1 MTSMT
6 SIYITIKY
14 VYTDYPMTDALLY
27 NKTILYT
34 SQELMGESKEEN
46 TDEPLSGRTITKE
59 S

>member
-1 MTSMT
+1 
-6 SIYITIKY
+6 
-14 VYTDYPMTDALLY
+14 MTDALLY